1 MKICWGHIKREKKEK
16 EDIKKEKKER
26 KNGTISRNKKV

>member
-16 EDIKKEKKER
+16 EDIKKER